1 MDKTKQRRDIYIC
14 RRDNRVRSSLRAKQL
29 FPTSSGGWM
38 RPRFVTRIC
47 GETLASLCSL
57 SFQATIYAQLFLDQL
72 RYSFLPPRIPFT
84 NEAVGF
90 LAIATFRFFR
100 SLVEYKLRNK
110 GARDTIHDSFLLFC
124 PRSADEYRERMK
136 WNEMVKVGG
145 VRGSSF
151 ESSNERRG
159 E

>member
-1 MDKTKQRRDIYIC
+1 MEKTKQRRDIYIC
-14 RRDNRVRSSLRAKQL
+14 RRDNRVRSSLVQSNYSRRVAVAECVRDL
-29 FPTSSGGWM
+29 WLVS
-38 RPRFVTRIC
+38 
-47 GETLASLCSL
+47 ETLASLCSL

-110 GARDTIHDSFLLFC
+110 GARDTDSRFIPSFLSTFGW
-124 PRSADEYRERMK
+124 RISRK
-136 WNEMVKVGG
+136 NEMKRNGKG
-145 VRGSSF
+145 WRCSRF
-151 ESSNERRG
+151 FFWIE
-159 E
+159 

>member
-1 MDKTKQRRDIYIC
+1 MEKTKQRRDIYIC

-110 GARDTIHDSFLLFC
+110 GARDTDSRFIPSFLSTFGW
-124 PRSADEYRERMK
+124 RISRK
-136 WNEMVKVGG
+136 NEMKRNGKG
-145 VRGSSF
+145 WRYSRF
-151 ESSNERRG
+151 FFWIE
-159 E
+159 